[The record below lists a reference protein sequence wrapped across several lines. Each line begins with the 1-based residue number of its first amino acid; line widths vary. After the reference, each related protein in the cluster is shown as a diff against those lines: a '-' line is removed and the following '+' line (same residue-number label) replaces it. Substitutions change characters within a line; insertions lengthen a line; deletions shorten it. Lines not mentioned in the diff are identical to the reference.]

1 MSESSQTATH
11 APCRAEAAADG
22 TARCHAVTG
31 EARRPVRGVWLVP
44 PTTGA
49 QERAELARE
58 GAEVRDGWWIKVPV
72 WTAGDGA

>member
-1 MSESSQTATH
+1 MSE
-11 APCRAEAAADG
+11 AAVDG
-22 TARCHAVTG
+22 AARCSAVAG
-31 EARRPVRGVWLVP
+31 EAPRPVRGVWLVP
-44 PTTGA
+44 WTTSA